1 MSVLDFATWAGWNA
15 GRGKRGPALVRPET
29 LEAIHRPRISTGKLP
44 QTAPGTPQEGQYAL
58 GWGVLKFDWTTRPVL
73 EHNGSNT
80 MNLAKIL
87 VDPEGDLGVVVMTNF
102 PGEGAET
109 ATRIALEN
117 LYRRYAGARAL

>member
-1 MSVLDFATWAGWNA
+1 
-15 GRGKRGPALVRPET
+15 
-29 LEAIHRPRISTGKLP
+29 
-44 QTAPGTPQEGQYAL
+44 
-58 GWGVLKFDWTTRPVL
+58 VL